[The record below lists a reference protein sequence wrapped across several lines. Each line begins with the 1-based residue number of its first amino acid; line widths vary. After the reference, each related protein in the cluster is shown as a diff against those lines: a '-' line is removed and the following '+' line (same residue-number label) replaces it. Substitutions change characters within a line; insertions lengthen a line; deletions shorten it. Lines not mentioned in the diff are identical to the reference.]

1 METHLLRFVERV
13 RYVSGDQLIS
23 NEFALVRKK
32 SGSIKEDYGLTT
44 VAGGIKENA
53 KKNRYRDILPYDQTR
68 VCLTPTTSEYEYDYI
83 NASFIKGA
91 SGGRTYIATQGPLTN
106 TVVDFWRMIW
116 QHNVKVI
123 IMACREFEMGRKKCE
138 SYWASTTETSVFGPF
153 TVSTLEESRSNDEII
168 VRTLVVQYS
177 DETRKVSHFQYT
189 AWPDHGIPDVPDG
202 ILGMMELARQKQ
214 GDQTDPVVVHCSA
227 GCGRTGVIC
236 AIDYVKDLLLSE
248 QIKEH
253 FNILD
258 LVLELRRQRPS
269 AVQTKE
275 QYEFVYHTVAQM
287 FQKFMQDKNNK
298 TSDSFYINALSPKT
312 PVKSGSLS
320 NAVSPKPR
328 NPALKPR
335 LSYPPQTS
343 MNNTYAVVNK
353 PKPLPP
359 TVHHY
364 DNANADMSN
373 NNALYSTVKPKNRT
387 VSTLPPA
394 LPTTPSNDRTTANQ
408 RGGKAPK
415 VTDSEGYEV
424 LPVEL
429 SMKNRDAQLP
439 HHLSRS
445 SSANESHS
453 TTDDDYEYLTANVKE
468 TSNVFSP
475 GSLGFNSRVKKPK
488 GPRDPPAE
496 WSRVER

>member
-1 METHLLRFVERV
+1 MRFVERV
-13 RYVSGDQLIS
+13 RCLSGDQLIS
-23 NEFALVRKK
+23 SEFALVRKK
-32 SGSIKEDYGLTT
+32 SVSMKEDYGLTT
-44 VAGGIKENA
+44 LAGGIKDNV

-68 VCLTPTTSEYEYDYI
+68 VCLTPTTSEYESDYI

-91 SGGRTYIATQGPLTN
+91 SRSRTYIATQGPLSS

-123 IMACREFEMGRKKCE
+123 IMACREFEMARKKCE
-138 SYWASTTETSVFGPF
+138 AYWASTTETSIFGPF
-153 TVSTLEESRSNDEII
+153 TVSTLKESCSNDEII
-168 VRTLVVQYS
+168 VRTLIVQYS
-177 DETRKVSHFQYT
+177 AETRKVSHFQYT

-214 GDQTDPVVVHCSA
+214 GNQTDPVVIHCSA

-236 AIDYVKDLLLSE
+236 AIDYVNDLLLSE
-248 QIKEH
+248 QIKED

-275 QYEFVYHTVAQM
+275 QYEFVYHTVAQL
-287 FQKFMQDKNNK
+287 FQKVMHKQNKDTK
-298 TSDSFYINALSPKT
+298 TSDSIYINALSPKT
-312 PVKSGSLS
+312 PVKSGLLS
-320 NAVSPKPR
+320 ISVPPKPR

-343 MNNTYAVVNK
+343 MNDTYAVVNK
-353 PKPLPP
+353 PKLHPP

-364 DNANADMSN
+364 DNANADKSN
-373 NNALYSTVKPKNRT
+373 ISALYSTVKPKSRT
-387 VSTLPPA
+387 
-394 LPTTPSNDRTTANQ
+394 LPTTPAYDRATANQ
-408 RGGKAPK
+408 RGGAAPK
-415 VTDSEGYEV
+415 ATDSEGYEV
-424 LPVEL
+424 LPGEL
-429 SMKNRDAQLP
+429 RSKNRDTQP
-439 HHLSRS
+439 PNHLSRS
-445 SSANESHS
+445 TSATESHS
-453 TTDDDYEYLTANVKE
+453 SIDDDYEYLTANVKD

-496 WSRVER
+496 WSRAER

>member
-13 RYVSGDQLIS
+13 RCLSGDQLIS

-32 SGSIKEDYGLTT
+32 STSIKEDYGLTT
-44 VAGGIKENA
+44 VAGGINGNV

-68 VCLTPTTSEYEYDYI
+68 VCLTPTTSEYESDYI

-91 SGGRTYIATQGPLTN
+91 SGDRTCIATQGPLSS

-116 QHNVKVI
+116 QHNVK
-123 IMACREFEMGRKKCE
+123 KKCE
-138 SYWASTTETSVFGPF
+138 AYWASTTETSVFGPF
-153 TVSTLEESRSNDEII
+153 TVSALEESRSNDEII
-168 VRTLVVQYS
+168 VRTLVVQHS

-236 AIDYVKDLLLSE
+236 AIDYVKDLLLTE

-287 FQKFMQDKNNK
+287 FQKFMHKQNKDTK

-320 NAVSPKPR
+320 IGVSPKPR

-353 PKPLPP
+353 PKLLPP

-364 DNANADMSN
+364 DNANADKSN
-373 NNALYSTVKPKNRT
+373 NNALYSTVKPKNRP
-387 VSTLPPA
+387 VATLSPA
-394 LPTTPSNDRTTANQ
+394 LPTTPANDRATANQ
-408 RGGKAPK
+408 RGGTAPK
-415 VTDSEGYEV
+415 VIDSDGYEV
-424 LPVEL
+424 LPGEL
-429 SMKNRDAQLP
+429 RSMNRDAQLP
-439 HHLSRS
+439 NHLSRS
-445 SSANESHS
+445 SSATESHS
-453 TTDDDYEYLTANVKE
+453 STDDGYEYLTANVKE

-475 GSLGFNSRVKKPK
+475 GSLGFNSRVTKPK

>member
-13 RYVSGDQLIS
+13 RSLSGDQLIS
-23 NEFALVRKK
+23 SEFALVRKK

-91 SGGRTYIATQGPLTN
+91 SGCRTYIATQGPLNN

-138 SYWASTTETSVFGPF
+138 AYWASTTETSVFGPF
-153 TVSTLEESRSNDEII
+153 TVSALEESRSNDEII
-168 VRTLVVQYS
+168 VRTLLVQYS

-258 LVLELRRQRPS
+258 LVFELRRQRPS

-298 TSDSFYINALSPKT
+298 TSDSFYINALSPKP

-320 NAVSPKPR
+320 IAVSPKPR

-335 LSYPPQTS
+335 LSYPPQTN
-343 MNNTYAVVNK
+343 MDQTYAVVNK

-364 DNANADMSN
+364 DNANADTSN
-373 NNALYSTVKPKNRT
+373 NNALYSAVKPKNRL

-424 LPVEL
+424 LPGEL
-429 SMKNRDAQLP
+429 RMMNRDAQLP
-439 HHLSRS
+439 NHLSRS

-475 GSLGFNSRVKKPK
+475 GSLGFNNRVKKPK

-496 WSRVER
+496 WSRIER